1 MTFWQVRMDGLTDR
15 SRRRYRHA
23 NQLPFQIE
31 TRIVRLKQGRP
42 SRGRRRS
49 EQSWPGI

>member
-1 MTFWQVRMDGLTDR
+1 MGIWHVRMDGLTDR
-15 SRRRYRHA
+15 SRRPYRHA

-31 TRIVRLKQGRP
+31 TRIASLKQDTP

-49 EQSWPGI
+49 GQSWPGI